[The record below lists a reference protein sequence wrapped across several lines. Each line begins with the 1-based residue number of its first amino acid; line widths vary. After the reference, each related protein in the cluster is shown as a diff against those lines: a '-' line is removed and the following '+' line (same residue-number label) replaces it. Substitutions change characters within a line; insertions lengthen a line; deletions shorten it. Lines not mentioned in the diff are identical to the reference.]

1 MKKLLTAIVFILS
14 VMTIALGI
22 LSSHPV
28 FSCDIEVP
36 ETHIQAIK
44 SDAKGLYSNKV
55 PFVPIYVEATAYS
68 DDIVYYTIRYFPF
81 GSVDMSYSEIDGYNI
96 EKQLTKLS

>member
-1 MKKLLTAIVFILS
+1 MKKLVTAIILILS
-14 VMTIALGI
+14 VTIIALGI
-22 LSSHPV
+22 LSSHPL

-36 ETHIQAIK
+36 EAHIQAIK
-44 SDAKGLYSNKV
+44 SESKGLYSGKLPLV
-55 PFVPIYVEATAYS
+55 PVYVKATDYS
-68 DDIVYYTIRYFPF
+68 DGKVFYTIFYFPS

>member
-55 PFVPIYVEATAYS
+55 PLVPIYVEATAYS

-81 GSVDMSYSEIDGYNI
+81 GSVDMSYSEANGYNI